1 LTQINIFWLS
11 YWQGAAGCMQ
21 LLSCFAFVRGRVAC
35 VQTFVKMAVR
45 PMTKPHANR
54 SGFLLCLAISGW
66 EDSRPDANWAIR
78 TGHAADHARLDPA
91 AAIVTVN
98 RCVSVLPL
106 GYFTSR
112 AKTSLPLKSGCDL

>member
-1 LTQINIFWLS
+1 MCRLRW
-11 YWQGAAGCMQ
+11 
-21 LLSCFAFVRGRVAC
+21 
-35 VQTFVKMAVR
+35 TFVKMAIGLR
-45 PMTKPHANR
+45 RQR
-54 SGFLLCLAISGW
+54 SRV
-66 EDSRPDANWAIR
+66 DSKLQHVLDGELFDGGLHEGATNPRAGVFHSPP
-78 TGHAADHARLDPA
+78 TPSDHARLAPA